1 MYRRVLEVL
10 KWTEVQTILKFAAE
24 VSQLWFSAA
33 ASEELWICQCEAE
46 NLSFEDLEEPLPS
59 AQSCYRRLK
68 ICKNSLIVLHADNS
82 FQVFNCQNQTLGSSV
97 PFPGNMFS
105 DTTAAVLLSTHSLF
119 LCGEGLS
126 ALLSLTTGALTK
138 LPDMIVKRQSHSA
151 IAVNRS
157 VYAFGGD
164 GDTTA
169 ERYSLH
175 LAQWGKLPDML
186 TARSWFTACAHD
198 KLIYLCGGFTTN
210 CEVFDTTTVTFS
222 PLPNSLESNNWTVS
236 FIYKD
241 ELITVVVDR
250 IHCMKG
256 SFVSVSTHKL
266 ALIP

>member
-10 KWTEVQTILKFAAE
+10 KWTEVQTVLKAAAP

-33 ASEELWICQCEAE
+33 SSEELWISQCEAE
-46 NLSFEDLEEPLPS
+46 NLSLEDLEEPLPS
-59 AQSCYRRLK
+59 AQSCYRLLK
-68 ICKNSLIVLHADNS
+68 ACKNSVVVLRADNS
-82 FQVFNCQNQTLGSSV
+82 IQVFNCQNQTLGSSV
-97 PFPGNMFS
+97 LFPRNMLS
-105 DTTAAVLLSTHSLF
+105 DTTAVVLLSIQSLF
-119 LCGEGLS
+119 LCGDRLS

-138 LPDMIVKRQSHSA
+138 LPDMIVNRQNHSA

-157 VYAFGGD
+157 IYAFGGD
-164 GDTTA
+164 GDITA
-169 ERYSLH
+169 EQYSLH
-175 LAQWGKLPDML
+175 PAQWSKLPNML

-222 PLPNSLESNNWTVS
+222 PLPHSLESSNWTVS

-250 IHCMKG
+250 IYCMKG
-256 SFVSVSTHKL
+256 SFVSASTHRL